1 MIFALQEAKFW
12 EYITSNQT
20 KLRELIEKEDDN
32 KNWLEKIDQ
41 QKLDYFKFDEKK
53 RWIISKIE
61 KIYTYDVQQEFLA
74 MKNVSKNK
82 SWTPKKL

>member
-41 QKLDYFKFDEKK
+41 QKLDYLKFDEKK